1 MKIKQIIIK
10 GLYNDVNFSWQLL
23 PKVNILSG
31 INGSFKTTLLKVFN
45 HLCNAQ
51 LLGDF
56 FQVAQAEVSM
66 TEDVSIRYKS
76 FNDSLLKL
84 KNTSVDDML
93 HRIAMD
99 MKTDME
105 GVDDTT
111 LAERRLAAD
120 IIEVSKKGEDFKLA
134 DFKKAVKVDF
144 ISTFDV
150 KWLSDKT
157 KGKSL
162 LDSILDDLERDYA
175 YYQSDLSNAIVDK
188 IKNGNQ
194 ISQKEAGQIYK
205 YRNIFLEI
213 VQKAFSQTDKTIVDN
228 KSRIEFQL
236 RDGTLIH
243 SDALSSGEKQF
254 LIIMLTVLLQKGE
267 EYILMMD
274 EPEISMHYEWQ
285 SKLIENILK
294 LNPNCQIILST
305 HSPALIMDGWDQSVT
320 NIDKIKSYNF

>member
-1 MKIKQIIIK
+1 MKIKQIIIN
-10 GLYNDVNFSWQLL
+10 GLYNDVNFTWQLL

-45 HLCNAQ
+45 RLCNAQ
-51 LLGDF
+51 LLGDVC
-56 FQVAQAEVSM
+56 QVAQAEVSL
-66 TEDVSIRYKS
+66 TEDVKIRYKS

-99 MKTDME
+99 MKTDIE

-120 IIEVSKKGEDFKLA
+120 IIEVSKKGKDFKLA
-134 DFKKAVKVDF
+134 DFRKAVNVDF

-188 IKNGNQ
+188 IKSGNQ
-194 ISQKEAGQIYK
+194 ISQIEAGQIYK
-205 YRNIFLEI
+205 YRNIFLDI
-213 VQKAFSQTDKTIVDN
+213 VQKAFSQTGKTILDN

-254 LIIMLTVLLQKGE
+254 LIIMLTVLLEKGE

-305 HSPALIMDGWDQSVT
+305 HSPALIMDGWEQSVT
-320 NIDKIKSYNF
+320 NIDKIKSYNG

>member
-1 MKIKQIIIK
+1 MKIKKIIIE
-10 GLYNDVNFSWQLL
+10 GLYNDVNFSWELL
-23 PKVNILSG
+23 PKVNIISG

-51 LLGDF
+51 LLGDVC
-56 FQVAQAEVSM
+56 QVAQAEVSM
-66 TEDVSIRYKS
+66 TEDVKIRYKS

-99 MKTDME
+99 MKTDIE
-105 GVDDTT
+105 GVDDAT

-120 IIEVSKKGEDFKLA
+120 IIEVRKKGDDFKLA
-134 DFKKAVKVDF
+134 DFKKSVKVDF
-144 ISTFDV
+144 VSTFDV

-162 LDSILDDLERDYA
+162 LDSLLDDLERDYA

-188 IKNGNQ
+188 IKKGNQ

-213 VQKAFSQTDKTIVDN
+213 VQKAFSQTGKTIVDN

-254 LIIMLTVLLQKGE
+254 LIIMLTVLLEKGE

-305 HSPALIMDGWDQSVT
+305 HSPALIMDGWEQSVT
-320 NIDKIKSYNF
+320 NIDKIKSYNG

>member
-205 YRNIFLEI
+205 YRNILER
-213 VQKAFSQTDKTIVDN
+213 K
-228 KSRIEFQL
+228 
-236 RDGTLIH
+236 
-243 SDALSSGEKQF
+243 
-254 LIIMLTVLLQKGE
+254 
-267 EYILMMD
+267 
-274 EPEISMHYEWQ
+274 
-285 SKLIENILK
+285 
-294 LNPNCQIILST
+294 
-305 HSPALIMDGWDQSVT
+305 
-320 NIDKIKSYNF
+320 

>member
-56 FQVAQAEVSM
+56 CQVAQAEVSM

-305 HSPALIMDGWDQSVT
+305 HSPALIMDGWEQSVT
-320 NIDKIKSYNF
+320 NIDKIKSYNG